1 MPSNKPGE
9 PCLLAGLPQLI
20 MPVAGESA
28 LADDKKQVERSLALR
43 EMNPSQTE
51 KGHPTAVG
59 YMLSAAVWMLVGA
72 SFGFIGGTELIA
84 PDLLGNIPWLVFGRL
99 RAMHTNVV
107 MFGFVV
113 TMLLGAGHYIVPRL
127 LRARLH
133 SEKIGLA
140 SLAVWNVSLLA
151 GVVALSLGHTQS
163 REYAELFWPA
173 DIGVTAAFL
182 LMLYNFTR
190 TLLRREENLLYVS
203 VWYFVGGLFLSTATY
218 VIGNVLWIPG
228 KGALHGMPDAV
239 IHWFY
244 GHNVL
249 GLMMTPLAVGAAY
262 YVIPRAAGAPLYSHT
277 LSLIGFWSLLVM
289 YTHIGTHHLL
299 QAPAPTWLKLI
310 SIVDSIAMIIP
321 VATVL
326 VNLWMTAK
334 DRVAYVTQDIGARFV
349 FVGTI
354 LYLIV
359 CIQGPFQSLPVV
371 QRITHFTYW
380 IPAHAHLAVLGFVG
394 MIAYGTFYFLLPL
407 ITGRSIYS
415 RGLAVL
421 QYWLM
426 LFGVSGMMV
435 DLTIAGLVQGH
446 AWFHGET
453 VYRTLP
459 SLYVYNSVRVLMG
472 ALVVAGASIGIY
484 NVLRSLRAEGRL
496 EVVQT

>member
-1 MPSNKPGE
+1 MANVI
-9 PCLLAGLPQLI
+9 QLE
-20 MPVAGESA
+20 AKAERHTTA
-28 LADDKKQVERSLALR
+28 L
-43 EMNPSQTE
+43 
-51 KGHPTAVG
+51 G
-59 YMLSAAVWMLVGA
+59 YMLSAAGFTVIGA
-72 SFGFIGGTELIA
+72 TFGLIGGTELIA
-84 PDLLGNIPWLVFGRL
+84 PDLLGNIPWIMFGRL
-99 RAMHTNVV
+99 RAMHTNLV

-113 TMLLGAGHYIVPRL
+113 TMLIGAAHYITPVL
-127 LRARLH
+127 LKTPLH
-133 SEKIGLA
+133 SEKVGLV
-140 SLAVWNVSLLA
+140 SLAVWDLSLIA
-151 GVVALSLGHTQS
+151 GVGALSLGHTQS
-163 REYAELFWPA
+163 REYAELAWPA
-173 DIGVTAAFL
+173 DIGITAAFL

-190 TLLRREENLLYVS
+190 TVMDRREKILYVTN
-203 VWYFVGGLFLSTATY
+203 WYFVGGLFLSAATY
-218 VIGNVLWIPG
+218 VIGNVMWVPW

-262 YVIPRAAGAPLYSHT
+262 YVIPKAAGAPLYSHT

-310 SIVDSIAMIIP
+310 AIVDSIAMIIP

-334 DRVAYVTQDIGARFV
+334 GRIAAVTQDIAARFV

-371 QRITHFTYW
+371 QRITHFTNW
-380 IPAHAHLAVLGFVG
+380 IPAHSHLAVLGFVG
-394 MIAYGTFYFLLPL
+394 MIAFGTFYFILPG
-407 ITGRSIYS
+407 ITGRPIHS
-415 RGLAVL
+415 RGLAVM

-426 LFGVSGMMV
+426 LMGVSGMMV
-435 DLTIAGLVQGH
+435 VLTIAGLVQGH

-453 VYRTLP
+453 VYRVLP
-459 SLYVYNSVRVLMG
+459 SMFVYNVTRVMVG
-472 ALVVAGASIGIY
+472 ALIVTGACIGLY
-484 NVLRSLRAEGRL
+484 NVVRSLQAAAREEQTPVMPHRTE
-496 EVVQT
+496 EVA